1 MTYTHT
7 TTAPRRAA
15 RTALTAAAVLLLAA
29 AAPATAAAAAL
40 DRTPATAGARSGGDY
55 LYLMVT
61 KGDGR
66 SSDTRGTLLLC
77 DPPQG
82 HGRAAEACAQLDAV
96 GGDIGALPPADVYC
110 PMLYAPVT
118 VQARGQWDGR
128 PVEYRQTFTNG
139 CVLGARTG
147 AVFALES

>member
-1 MTYTHT
+1 MTYTI
-7 TTAPRRAA
+7 TATAVR
-15 RTALTAAAVLLLAA
+15 RTARAGLTVAAALLLAA
-29 AAPATAAAAAL
+29 A
-40 DRTPATAGARSGGDY
+40 TPATAGSSDGGDH

-96 GGDIGALPPADVYC
+96 GGDLDALPPSDIRC
-110 PMLYAPVT
+110 PMIYAPVT
-118 VQARGQWDGR
+118 AQARGAWNGR
-128 PVEYRQTFTNG
+128 PVEYRHTFSNG
-139 CVLGARTG
+139 CVMAARTG

>member
-1 MTYTHT
+1 MTHT
-7 TTAPRRAA
+7 NTATAVRRAA
-15 RTALTAAAVLLLAA
+15 HLGLTAATALLLAA
-29 AAPATAAAAAL
+29 AAPATA
-40 DRTPATAGARSGGDY
+40 RSFPGDDH

-61 KGDGR
+61 TGDGR

-96 GGDIGALPPADVYC
+96 DGHIDALPLADVYC

-128 PVEYRQTFTNG
+128 PVEYRQTFSNG
-139 CVLGARTG
+139 CVMRARTG
-147 AVFALES
+147 AVFALDG

>member
-1 MTYTHT
+1 MTYTI
-7 TTAPRRAA
+7 TATAVR
-15 RTALTAAAVLLLAA
+15 RTARAGLTV
-29 AAPATAAAAAL
+29 AAAL
-40 DRTPATAGARSGGDY
+40 LLGAASPATAGTSGGGDH

-61 KGDGR
+61 KGDSR

-96 GGDIGALPPADVYC
+96 GGDLAALPASDIQC
-110 PMLYAPVT
+110 PMIYAPVS
-118 VQARGQWDGR
+118 VQARGQWNGR
-128 PVEYRQTFTNG
+128 PVDYRHTFPNG
-139 CVLGARTG
+139 CAMAAHTG

>member
-1 MTYTHT
+1 MTHT
-7 TTAPRRAA
+7 ISATALRRAA
-15 RTALTAAAVLLLAA
+15 RAGLTAAALLLAA
-29 AAPATAAAAAL
+29 ATPAAAGSAA
-40 DRTPATAGARSGGDY
+40 GGDY

-61 KGDGR
+61 KGDAR

-96 GGDIGALPPADVYC
+96 DGDLGALPPAEVYC
-110 PMLYAPVT
+110 PMLHAPVT
-118 VQARGQWDGR
+118 VQARGQWNGR
-128 PVEYRQTFTNG
+128 PVEYRQTFSND
-139 CVLGARTG
+139 CVMTARTG

>member
-1 MTYTHT
+1 MTSTITAT
-7 TTAPRRAA
+7 TTTVRRAA
-15 RTALTAAAVLLLAA
+15 HVGLAAASVLLLAA
-29 AAPATAAAAAL
+29 AAPATAGSS
-40 DRTPATAGARSGGDY
+40 AGTDH

-61 KGDGR
+61 TGDGR

-82 HGRAAEACAQLDAV
+82 HGRAAEACAELDSV
-96 GGDIGALPPADVYC
+96 GGDLDALEPADGYC

-118 VQARGQWDGR
+118 AQARGEWNGR
-128 PVEYRQTFTNG
+128 PVEYRQTFSNG
-139 CVLGARTG
+139 CVMRARTG

>member
-1 MTYTHT
+1 MTHT
-7 TTAPRRAA
+7 NTATARRRAA
-15 RTALTAAAVLLLAA
+15 RAGATTAALLLAA
-29 AAPATAAAAAL
+29 AAPASAE
-40 DRTPATAGARSGGDY
+40 ARSGGDY

-61 KGDGR
+61 KGDSR

-82 HGRAAEACAQLDAV
+82 HGRATEACAQLAAA
-96 GGDIGALPPADVYC
+96 GGDIGALPAADVYC

-118 VQARGQWDGR
+118 VQARGQWNGR
-128 PVEYRQTFTNG
+128 PVEYRGTFANG
-139 CVLGARTG
+139 CVMEARTG